1 MQENERPRPS
11 FLKFICCD
19 SEGGHRHRSASAF
32 GFSIF
37 CYRMLQKE
45 AGDDDTKDRRSHSE
59 RNLTNFKILK
69 ILKDT

>member
-1 MQENERPRPS
+1 
-11 FLKFICCD
+11 
-19 SEGGHRHRSASAF
+19 
-32 GFSIF
+32 
-37 CYRMLQKE
+37 LQKE